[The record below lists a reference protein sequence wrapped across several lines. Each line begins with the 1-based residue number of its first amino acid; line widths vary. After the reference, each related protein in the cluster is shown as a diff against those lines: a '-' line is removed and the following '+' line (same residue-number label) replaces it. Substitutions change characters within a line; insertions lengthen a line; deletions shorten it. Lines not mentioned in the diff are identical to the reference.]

1 MIEVFTRSINDELFR
16 MMRMFIPEH
25 VTVHQVK
32 GMDRWEDALTFI
44 QYVLQEGKG
53 FAVIVDEDCFIHD
66 WDAVV
71 GMVNYM
77 AEKGYTH
84 AGMPDR
90 GAVPHR
96 TNRWTTLNPFF
107 NVIDCEHFQDGSVQ
121 EAGSLNAPSFNEVAE
136 FEIFDNLYL
145 QMWKIGNPLYLRA
158 ATRSDGITTHLQDH
172 EGNFFA
178 LHSWYSRE
186 WTNGHKDRIMQVYH
200 DALNYWKQ

>member
-16 MMRMFIPEH
+16 MMRMFIPEE
-25 VTVHQVK
+25 VAVHQIK

-44 QYVLQEGKG
+44 EHVILNGDGY
-53 FAVIVDEDCFIHD
+53 AVIVDEDCFIHD

-71 GMVNYM
+71 RLVNHM
-77 AEKGYTH
+77 AAEGYTH

-107 NVIDCEHFQDGSVQ
+107 NVLDTAALRDKKALS
-121 EAGSLNAPSFNEVAE
+121 EADRPVFNEVPE

-145 QMWKIGNPLYLRA
+145 QMWKVGKPLFLRA
-158 ATRSDGITTHLQDH
+158 ATRSDAITTHLMDH

-186 WTNGHKDRIMQVYH
+186 WTNGHKDRIKSVYQ

>member
-1 MIEVFTRSINDELFR
+1 MIEVFTRSFNDQLFA
-16 MMRMFIPEH
+16 MMREFIPAD
-25 VTVHQVK
+25 VPVHQMK
-32 GMDRWEDALTFI
+32 DYNRWEDALTFI
-44 QYVLQEGKG
+44 EDVIRKAKG

-71 GMVNYM
+71 RMVNYM
-77 AEKGYTH
+77 IEHSYTH

-107 NVIDCEHFQDGSVQ
+107 NIIYGEYFVDNIGDD
-121 EAGSLNAPSFNEVAE
+121 NIIKPSFNEVPE

-145 QMWKIGNPLYLRA
+145 QLWKYGNPLYLKA
-158 ATRSDGITTHLQDH
+158 ATRSDGITTHLMDH
-172 EGNFFA
+172 EDNFFA

-186 WTNGHKDRIMQVYH
+186 WTNGHRQRILDVYN
-200 DALNYWKQ
+200 DAKQYRK

>member
-1 MIEVFTRSINDELFR
+1 MIEVFTRSINDELFK
-16 MMRMFIPEH
+16 MMRMLIPEE

-32 GMDRWEDALTFI
+32 GMDKWEDALTFI
-44 QYVLQEGKG
+44 EHVIGRGNEW
-53 FAVIVDEDCFIHD
+53 AVIVDEDCFIHD
-66 WDAVV
+66 WQSVIRI
-71 GMVNYM
+71 VNHM
-77 AEKGYTH
+77 AEHGFSH

-107 NVIDCEHFQDGSVQ
+107 NVLHCSKLRYRGALDPIDQP
-121 EAGSLNAPSFNEVAE
+121 AFNEVPE

-145 QMWKIGNPLYLRA
+145 QMWKVGNPLYLKA
-158 ATRSDGITTHLQDH
+158 ATRSDGITTHLMDH

-186 WTNGHKDRIMQVYH
+186 WTNGHKDRIKGVYQ
-200 DALNYWKQ
+200 DALNYRQ